1 MSPGHRASYSV
12 KYSPSRST
20 LFFVTVSYIKKML
33 LYLSKSQCSR
43 VPNPPQVCLTHTLP
57 PTVVTRPTPASIRV
71 GRGIEEN
78 CVRDSERS
86 LVLDLGTF

>member
-1 MSPGHRASYSV
+1 MLDSGEETSPGHRASYSV

-57 PTVVTRPTPASIRV
+57 PTVVTRPTAHAGFDPRWT
-71 GRGIEEN
+71 
-78 CVRDSERS
+78 RD
-86 LVLDLGTF
+86 